1 MEMNAHLPQSYE
13 AMVELEKKATEIQ
26 TYVDLK
32 AQLESECVVGGA
44 FWRMKQS
51 HENRA
56 HTKTFCTEMIAQI
69 AMYRYVTNR

>member
-1 MEMNAHLPQSYE
+1 MVWSNDGILAGSVRFGIDDLTKSHDE

-44 FWRMKQS
+44 FWRMK
-51 HENRA
+51 
-56 HTKTFCTEMIAQI
+56 
-69 AMYRYVTNR
+69 